1 LDELIAKRDKI
12 GDAAYLFL
20 RLEVA
25 RLMILGGGEIKGED
39 GAQAV
44 LEDGKKVLDTLVGAE
59 SILHAKYYL
68 VCSEMWKQIGPAS
81 KYYNDA
87 LMYLAYTPAD
97 SLSQEEKVAL
107 ATDISLAALVGEGI
121 YNFGEVIQ
129 NDILASLE
137 STPLA
142 WLGNL
147 MRAFNRGD
155 IEAFASIISSNGESF
170 ESLPALAS
178 NRDEL
183 KQKITLMAVMEMVF
197 QRNPHDR
204 TLAFSEIAAATSLPL
219 DQVEWV
225 LMKALSLGLIKGVI
239 NQVQENVLVS
249 WVQPRVLETAQIE
262 SLKNR
267 IQAWTGKVGEALTF
281 IENQTP
287 ELFQ

>member
-1 LDELIAKRDKI
+1 MEL
-12 GDAAYLFL
+12 
-20 RLEVA
+20 
-25 RLMILGGGEIKGED
+25 
-39 GAQAV
+39 
-44 LEDGKKVLDTLVGAE
+44 
-59 SILHAKYYL
+59 
-68 VCSEMWKQIGPAS
+68 SE
-81 KYYNDA
+81 
-87 LMYLAYTPAD
+87 
-97 SLSQEEKVAL
+97 VAL